1 MSWIPKAFRML
12 PGPLSVRIVETVV
25 IVSALLVGYIF
36 MFRSFAGFQMQV
48 AGFAKDASR

>member
-25 IVSALLVGYIF
+25 IVSALLVGLHFFYTWLGNTMLDQGGTI
-36 MFRSFAGFQMQV
+36 G
-48 AGFAKDASR
+48 